1 MKAILKISLVI
12 SGVILLSACET
23 VVPPDWRSWDAFKS
37 SIGRTSLPK
46 EESILVTGSI
56 LEPSFSLLTESK
68 VIKGK
73 VSIFNDT
80 KLDISHKVSYKYHYI
95 QYSSSQYTPDYERY
109 LRTTTPE
116 VKLEPEFL
124 EIKLAITNNLHHSI
138 NSADFSVVLLINGNR
153 VQAKILNPKN
163 IIPSTSESLV
173 IRGPNY
179 SELKTN
185 DKVSLQ
191 LYDVTTETNQA
202 GVPLR
207 KDTFAWDM
215 VYNSTKKKLGTPLYE
230 KKEYVL
236 LHYTDAQKAKI
247 GYYTSDIK
255 GKNDKRWDPQDN
267 RWYTSREWDRLRRK
281 ESLVQPEGVS
291 NIKVGE

>member
-1 MKAILKISLVI
+1 MRKILGISLV
-12 SGVILLSACET
+12 SGVMLLTACET

-46 EESILVTGSI
+46 EESILVSDSI
-56 LEPSFSLLTESK
+56 LEPSFSLLTERK
-68 VIKGK
+68 VKKGK
-73 VSIFNDT
+73 VSIFNDAR
-80 KLDISHKVSYKYHYI
+80 LDVSYKVSYKYHYI
-95 QYSSSQYTPDYERY
+95 QYSSSQYTPGYERY

-116 VKLEPEFL
+116 VKLEPGFL
-124 EIKLAITNNLHHSI
+124 EIKLIITNNLQHSI
-138 NSADFSVVLLINGNR
+138 NSADFSVVLSINGNR
-153 VQAKILNPKN
+153 VQARILNPKN

-179 SELKTN
+179 SELKSK
-185 DKVSLQ
+185 DKVSLR
-191 LYDVTTETNQA
+191 LYDVTTGTNQA
-202 GVPLR
+202 GAPSR
-207 KDTFAWDM
+207 KDTFTWDM
-215 VYNSTKKKLGTPLYE
+215 VYKSTKKKFDKPLYA

-247 GYYTSDIK
+247 GFYTSDIK
-255 GKNDKRWDPQDN
+255 GQNDKRWDPQNN
-267 RWYTSREWDRLRRK
+267 RWYTSREWDRLKRK